1 MNRREFLLRSSIYG
15 AALLMGNAACTS
27 VQPTAADKEV
37 DFIAGMRII
46 DPHQHPDKNPAA
58 SKSPHSASYQFMK
71 AIGAAAGCY
80 SAIGDI
86 YNTRYYAGLSTYDA
100 TLRQL
105 RWWLGGVIREEKV
118 KLVLKAA
125 DIPGSGAD
133 RPGAILGIEGGDA
146 LSGKVERV
154 DEFYKIGVRII
165 TVVHYHNNEIGDIMK
180 TRPGS
185 DPGPYRGGLSRE
197 GRAIIDRMQ
206 EIGMVVDVAH
216 TESATLQQIAEI
228 SRRPLIDSHTGL
240 CRQAE
245 KCGRSRTF
253 EEMEIVAKTGGV
265 VCTWP
270 LGWRRS
276 PQKTFH
282 DWAAELMEMRKRI
295 GMEHIGLGT
304 DGGGGLGQ
312 VVEGYRDVRDLERLA
327 KAMLATGFSRE
338 DIAAFMGGNI
348 YRALT
353 SSI

>member
-1 MNRREFLLRSSIYG
+1 MNRREFLLRSAICG
-15 AALLMGNAACTS
+15 AALLMENAYSSAFGGS
-27 VQPTAADKEV
+27 EDQESDL
-37 DFIAGMRII
+37 IAGMRII

-58 SKSPHSASYQFMK
+58 SKDHSASYQFMK
-71 AIGAAAGCY
+71 AIGAAASCY

-86 YNTRYYAGLSTYDA
+86 RNSRYYAGLSTYEA

-105 RWWLGGVIREEKV
+105 RWWLDGVVKEVKV
-118 KLVLKAA
+118 TLVLKAA
-125 DIPGSGAD
+125 DIPGP
-133 RPGAILGIEGGDA
+133 RPSRLGAILGIEGGDA
-146 LSGKVERV
+146 LSGKVDRV

-180 TRPGS
+180 AHPNS

-216 TESATLQQIAEI
+216 TEKTTLKQIAEMTQ
-228 SRRPLIDSHTGL
+228 RPFMDSHTGL
-240 CRQAE
+240 CRRTGD
-245 KCGRSRTF
+245 CGRSRTF

-270 LGWRRS
+270 VGWRRS
-276 PQKTFH
+276 PKKTFY
-282 DWAAELMEMRKRI
+282 DWAAELMAMKKRI

-304 DGGGGLGQ
+304 DGGGGLGE

-338 DIAAFMGGNI
+338 DIAAFMGGNT
-348 YRALT
+348 YRVL
-353 SSI
+353 SLSM

>member
-1 MNRREFLLRSSIYG
+1 MNRREFLRRSTIYG

-27 VQPTAADKEV
+27 APPTIVDQEADL
-37 DFIAGMRII
+37 IAGMRII

-58 SKSPHSASYQFMK
+58 SKDHSASYQFMK
-71 AIGAAAGCY
+71 AIGAAAVCY

-86 YNTRYYAGLSTYDA
+86 HNMRYYAGLSTYDA

-105 RWWLGGVIREEKV
+105 RWWLDGVIREEKV
-118 KLVLKAA
+118 KLVLKTT
-125 DIPGSGAD
+125 DIPEPGTAT
-133 RPGAILGIEGGDA
+133 PGAILGIEGGDA
-146 LSGKVERV
+146 LSGKVDRV
-154 DEFYKIGVRII
+154 DEFYKMGVRII

-180 TRPGS
+180 ARPNS

-197 GRAIIDRMQ
+197 GRAIIDRIQ

-216 TESATLQQIAEI
+216 AEKTTLQQIAEI

-240 CRQAE
+240 CRQAGD
-245 KCGRSRTF
+245 CRRSRTF
-253 EEMEIVAKTGGV
+253 EEMEIVARTDGV
-265 VCTWP
+265 VCSWP

-276 PQKTFH
+276 PGKTFQ
-282 DWAAELMEMRKRI
+282 DWATELMAMRKRI
-295 GMEHIGLGT
+295 GMRHIGLGS

-312 VVEGYRDVRDLERLA
+312 VVEGYRDARDLERLA

-338 DIAAFMGGNI
+338 DIAAFMGGNT
-348 YRALT
+348 YRVLT